1 MNIFGFYLKL
11 GIQHILDLQG
21 YDHILFIAAMTAVY
35 SLKEWKHVI
44 VLATA
49 FTIGHSTTLALAT
62 LQIVDVPTRLIEF
75 LIALTIFITGIAN
88 LFKVKDDFS
97 KRLQIY
103 KYLTAMFFGLIHGLG
118 FSNYLRY
125 LLGGEISI
133 IKPLFAFNIGLEFGQ
148 IVIISVVLVLNFLLV
163 KKASVKQREWNLV
176 ISGILIMS
184 TICRICNPNPIL
196 LTITTRRM
204 MCP

>member
-176 ISGILIMS
+176 IFSMAIGISLMLMIDRLS
-184 TICRICNPNPIL
+184 AL
-196 LTITTRRM
+196 
-204 MCP
+204 

>member
-88 LFKVKDDFS
+88 SFKVKDDFS

-176 ISGILIMS
+176 ISGMAIGISLMLMIDRLS
-184 TICRICNPNPIL
+184 AL
-196 LTITTRRM
+196 
-204 MCP
+204 